1 MRRLFI
7 VWLAVTALA
16 AAGYAQRGTDLSGTW
31 KLNLKQSYFGM
42 MHSVSQLGQ
51 TLTIEQKG
59 LNVKETKILE
69 QAVASGYLRNAE
81 SRESTRSLVA
91 DGKPQPLPPPDPN
104 NRQSLT
110 GLRAYWQ
117 GGCLIVLEQAGMSK
131 TRRTYFL
138 SEDGKQL
145 TVLVESS
152 SNSSESEQKL
162 IFDKQ

>member
-31 KLNLKQSYFGM
+31 KLNLTESYFGM
-42 MHSVSQLGQ
+42 MHSASQLGQ
-51 TLTIEQKG
+51 TLAIEQKG
-59 LNVKETKILE
+59 LNVKETRILE
-69 QAVASGYLRNAE
+69 QAVTSGYLRNAE

-110 GLRAYWQ
+110 GLHAYWQ

-152 SNSSESEQKL
+152 SNSMESEQKL

>member
-7 VWLAVTALA
+7 IWLAVAALA

-42 MHSVSQLGQ
+42 NHSMSQLGQ
-51 TLTIEQKG
+51 TLTIEQQG
-59 LNVKETKILE
+59 LNFKETRILE
-69 QAVASGYLRNAE
+69 RAVSSGYLRNAQ
-81 SRESTRSLVA
+81 SAQSTRSLVA
-91 DGKPQPLPPPDPN
+91 DGKPQPLPPRDPN
-104 NRQSLT
+104 SRQSPT

-117 GGCLIVLEQAGMSK
+117 GGCLIVTEEAGMSK

-138 SEDGKQL
+138 SEDGKQM
-145 TVLVESS
+145 TILVGSS

>member
-42 MHSVSQLGQ
+42 MHSMNQLGQ
-51 TLTIEQKG
+51 TLVIEQQG
-59 LNVKETKILE
+59 LNFKETRIQE
-69 QAVASGYLRNAE
+69 RAARAGNPRNAG
-81 SRESTRSLVA
+81 SPQSTRSLVA
-91 DGKPQPLPPPDPN
+91 DGKPQPVSPADPN
-104 NRQSLT
+104 SRQAPT

-117 GGCLIVLEQAGMSK
+117 GGCLIVLEEAGMSK

-138 SEDGKQL
+138 SEDGKQM
-145 TVLVESS
+145 TTLVESS

-162 IFDKQ
+162 VYDKQ